1 MNRYGLHPLAPRKVG
16 RLLALVV
23 IGCLVCTVAAAYGD
37 GTGQIT
43 VTVKDE
49 QAGAPINGAQ
59 VYLDGAYAGT
69 TASSGVDG
77 TLGLTGIG
85 TGTHIL
91 RVTGGDYRD
100 SAKKFAVP
108 GDGQVTVVMS
118 RSFLHALKVNGSAQN
133 KINVVFYPSATSF
146 DCTGNAKVSD
156 PRYTDE
162 ALFKEDVLAVIDR
175 TYLHLDTVTDPSVPL
190 PEGYRDR
197 FSFYYYF
204 DPSAMGDA
212 FDGCSGSVPA
222 SYWNDVTFADITV
235 ILYPTYYG
243 PYSNTSCQPVGC
255 FQSAGTGRGVMKI
268 PADRTSLFLH
278 ETGHALFGLIDT
290 YCGDTWYY
298 ENDPYPNLWESLA
311 SCQDNATANGRDP
324 ALCRPIGQDSSV
336 SCSGEYWRWDPD
348 PDIMAEAYD
357 GQFGAAATRRIDYVF
372 AESGRRS

>member
-1 MNRYGLHPLAPRKVG
+1 M
-16 RLLALVV
+16 LVV
-23 IGCLVCTVAAAYGD
+23 ICCIMCTVAAAYGD
-37 GTGQIT
+37 SAGQIT

-49 QAGAPINGAQ
+49 QAGAPINGAR
-59 VYLDGAYAGT
+59 VYLDGAYEGT
-69 TASSGVDG
+69 TASSGMDG
-77 TLGLTGIG
+77 TLGLAGVG
-85 TGTHIL
+85 AGTHTL

-100 SAKKFAVP
+100 SVKKFAVP
-108 GDGQVTVVMS
+108 GDGQVNVVMS
-118 RSFLHALKVNGSAQN
+118 RSFLHALTVNGSAQN
-133 KINVVFYPSATSF
+133 KINVVFYPSTTSF

-162 ALFKEDVLAVIDR
+162 SLFKEDVLAVIGR
-175 TYLHLDTVTDPSVPL
+175 TYLHLDTATDPSVPL
-190 PEGYRDR
+190 PGGYRDR
-197 FSFYYYF
+197 FNFYYYF

-222 SYWNDVTFADITV
+222 SYWNEVTFADITV

-243 PYSNTSCQPVGC
+243 QYTNTSCQPVGC

-278 ETGHALFGLIDT
+278 ETGHALFGLVDT

-298 ENDPYPNLWESLA
+298 ENDPYPNLWESFA

-324 ALCRPIGQDSSV
+324 ALCRPPLGQDSSS
-336 SCSGEYWRWDPD
+336 SCSGKYWRWDPD
-348 PDIMAEAYD
+348 PDIMAEAND